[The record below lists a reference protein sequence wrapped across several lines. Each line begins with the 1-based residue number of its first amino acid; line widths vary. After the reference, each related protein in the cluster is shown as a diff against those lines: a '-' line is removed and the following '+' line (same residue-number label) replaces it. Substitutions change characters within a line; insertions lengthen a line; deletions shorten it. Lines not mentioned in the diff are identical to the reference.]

1 MEWATAIA
9 ARLAPMRRA
18 RRWCLAPRKVL
29 VREAALAAST
39 KAGFSQLLPF
49 RVGLRLFLSALRLFP
64 GQTPAQVARGREL
77 RHIGAHLRH
86 DDLGGA
92 PPDPGDGVHRRHR
105 LLKRVHPPGHLL
117 VQPPDLLLQVTEV
130 PQLAGQQVALVRPHQ
145 PAQGL
150 LQLLQ
155 LPPEPPPGQLRQHL
169 RVLLPLAHRLKH
181 GPPRG
186 PQHVAGHRPQL
197 DVGPLQQL
205 LYPVGR
211 PAALPGQA
219 PGQAPPVAGQFPQLP
234 LRALRDEAGLQQAAT
249 QQVGDPLGVPVSS
262 TGQALHIGLAPRHR
276 LHVPGIDHHHAE
288 LVLQY
293 VVDRL
298 PVDPGALHRHL
309 GYLMARQPVGQGQ
322 QVLGHGG
329 KAAHL
334 LALRG
339 DDAGRHPLL
348 VHVQPAAPLVNGIH
362 LPAPSV
368 DGCRPAGDRRTRD
381 FTMRALRRGGATF
394 LDAWRSPRQFPARA
408 RSAND
413 GRPSRRPAPPHFHP
427 LRWPSQGHGISGE
440 SRNPRIPR
448 TGTLLLAN
456 ARGFRLK
463 AGMTGSGRRRGHQA

>member
-1 MEWATAIA
+1 MLATDPSLTLAPSSSFCIRLA
-9 ARLAPMRRA
+9 ARLRS
-18 RRWCLAPRKVL
+18 L
-29 VREAALAAST
+29 
-39 KAGFSQLLPF
+39 
-49 RVGLRLFLSALRLFP
+49 
-64 GQTPAQVARGREL
+64 
-77 RHIGAHLRH
+77 
-86 DDLGGA
+86 
-92 PPDPGDGVHRRHR
+92 
-105 LLKRVHPPGHLL
+105 
-117 VQPPDLLLQVTEV
+117 
-130 PQLAGQQVALVRPHQ
+130 
-145 PAQGL
+145 
-150 LQLLQ
+150 
-155 LPPEPPPGQLRQHL
+155 
-169 RVLLPLAHRLKH
+169 
-181 GPPRG
+181 
-186 PQHVAGHRPQL
+186 
-197 DVGPLQQL
+197 
-205 LYPVGR
+205 
-211 PAALPGQA
+211 GQA
-219 PGQAPPVAGQFPQLP
+219 AGQAPPVAGQFPQLP

-262 TGQALHIGLAPRHR
+262 TGQALHVGLAPRHR

-394 LDAWRSPRQFPARA
+394 LGAWRSPRQFPARA

-440 SRNPRIPR
+440 SRNLRHPPTATPSKLRAATKPVPKITQIKRITVQDQAPPTSHHTTTPTRLSSETRNPRPLPTFRIP
-448 TGTLLLAN
+448 T
-456 ARGFRLK
+456 
-463 AGMTGSGRRRGHQA
+463 SRRRRHAPHPSFRRKPESTSPTNRNPLEAPGGNQTSPKNHPNQTNHSSRPSAPHQPPRNHPHPSFQRNPEPNSTLHTPHSQFRTPHSALPIPNPP